1 MLGPLDIANG
11 ILGLIFVA
19 ITIIVG
25 LSIIIKY
32 FNTKNINLLYVGL
45 AWILFCS
52 GWYGTSVS
60 FIVSFFNGGEGL
72 PLEAILLINF
82 TPLPI
87 GVISWMIAF
96 TNFIVKE
103 KQKLFLSIIVIISL
117 IFYILLTSYVIFD
130 VNLMAI
136 KESAVDT
143 RSNNPF
149 MALFIAIIILI
160 ILVSGIAFA
169 IKTIKIGEPET
180 KWKGIFLLIAFP
192 SFAIGG
198 LLDATVPTT
207 PLSLVVF
214 RLLLMTSAIEFY
226 LGFILP
232 KKLKNFL
239 IKQ

>member
-1 MLGPLDIANG
+1 MLEPLDIANG
-11 ILGLIFVA
+11 IFGLIFVA

-25 LSIIIKY
+25 LSIIVKY
-32 FNTKNINLLYVGL
+32 FDTKNINLLYVGL

-72 PLEAILLINF
+72 SLEAILLINF

-96 TNFIVKE
+96 TNFMVKD
-103 KQKLFLSIIVIISL
+103 KQKLVLTIIIIISL
-117 IFYILLTSYVIFD
+117 TFYILLASYVIID
-130 VNLMAI
+130 VNLMAS
-136 KESAVDT
+136 KVSAVDT

-149 MALFIAIIILI
+149 MALFIILIISIILI
-160 ILVSGIAFA
+160 SGIAFA
-169 IKTIKIGEPET
+169 IKTIKIGQPET

-198 LLDATVPTT
+198 ILDATVPTT
-207 PLSLVVF
+207 PVSLVIF
-214 RLLLMTSAIEFY
+214 RLLLMASAIEFY

-232 KKLKNFL
+232 EKVKRYLVK
-239 IKQ
+239 

>member
-32 FNTKNINLLYVGL
+32 FDTKNINLLYVGL